1 MEGVF
6 VDTGGWYALADA
18 DDRHHEAVRDWL
30 AQNTLPLLTTDYVFD
45 ETVTLIRAR
54 RGHREAVRFGEKLQ
68 ASRIARMVSI
78 TPEDREAAWE
88 IFKKFKDQR
97 FSFTDCTSF
106 AVMKRLGLRQVLTVD
121 KHFRVLGFVLVI

>member
-18 DDRHHEAVRDWL
+18 DDRHHEAVRNWM
-30 AQNTLPLLTTDYVFD
+30 AQNTCPLVTTDYVFD
-45 ETVTLIRAR
+45 EIVTLIRQR
-54 RGHREAVRFGEKLQ
+54 RGHRGAVRFGEKLRSS
-68 ASRIARMVSI
+68 ALTRIISV
-78 TPEDREAAWE
+78 TPGDREAAWR

-106 AVMKRLGLRQVLTVD
+106 AVMKRLGLSQVLTVD
-121 KHFRVLGFVLVI
+121 QHFRVMGFVLVI